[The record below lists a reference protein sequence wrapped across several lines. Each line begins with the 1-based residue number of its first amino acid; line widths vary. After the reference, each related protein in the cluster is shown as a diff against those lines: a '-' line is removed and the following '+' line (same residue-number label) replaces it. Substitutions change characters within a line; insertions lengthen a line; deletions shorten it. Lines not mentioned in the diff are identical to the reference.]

1 MDILKDRV
9 KPLYFKYLVAAS
21 GSAMVASIFGM
32 IDAMMVG
39 KYHGPSGNAAIA
51 IFTPVWSFVYSLGIL
66 SGIGGSVLF
75 ANKRG
80 SGNEKSAQEHFSLS
94 IIYGVVLS
102 VLAMIII
109 GLFSIPPKKI
119 MEGADVVLLSFL
131 GGSVFAISTLT
142 SFHMPITSVLADA
155 KNPHR

>member
-1 MDILKDRV
+1 MLQYTGLLGGQIIRRNDSLDKAQVETPAPYSAFFVLLEVCMDILNDRV

-66 SGIGGSVLF
+66 
-75 ANKRG
+75 
-80 SGNEKSAQEHFSLS
+80 
-94 IIYGVVLS
+94 
-102 VLAMIII
+102 
-109 GLFSIPPKKI
+109 
-119 MEGADVVLLSFL
+119 
-131 GGSVFAISTLT
+131 
-142 SFHMPITSVLADA
+142 
-155 KNPHR
+155 

>member
-80 SGNEKSAQEHFSLS
+80 SGNEKSAQEHFKQAVPSRNFYPPWGHLRK
-94 IIYGVVLS
+94 GRCRGKVV
-102 VLAMIII
+102 
-109 GLFSIPPKKI
+109 
-119 MEGADVVLLSFL
+119 
-131 GGSVFAISTLT
+131 
-142 SFHMPITSVLADA
+142 
-155 KNPHR
+155 RQ